1 MKYAD
6 RRPRFSKS
14 NMSNLIFYY
23 SLFYIIAKLNAA
35 FLQKKN
41 IHGKNDF
48 AEIFKNLVRYRSENN
63 FIEKSSI
70 MSDAV
75 K

>member
-1 MKYAD
+1 
-6 RRPRFSKS
+6 
-14 NMSNLIFYY
+14 MSNLIFYY

-35 FLQKKN
+35 FLQQKKN